1 MRGLAGAVITTLFL
15 AALTAPVYA
24 GSITGEFWDVAG
36 QTGNPITSGSPALD
50 PTGGSYLA
58 TVDSVIASRSADATF
73 QSSGIAYPGPFSFAD
88 VTQTLNSFLG
98 ADASTLN
105 PMSLGS
111 VSVLGTIFRF
121 TGTVNLLAGNNTFN
135 IFTDDGFRLSIGGAV
150 VGMFDGVRAP
160 SSSIINY
167 NSTGGDESFE
177 LIYFEGQ
184 QFVAALTATVN
195 GNVITP
201 THAPIPEP
209 STMLLFGSG
218 LAGLAAWRYRRAKV

>member
-15 AALTAPVYA
+15 AALTTPAQA

-36 QTGNPITSGSPALD
+36 QTGNPPTSGSPALN

-73 QSSGIAYPGPFSFAD
+73 QSSGIAYPGPFAGGS
-88 VTQTLNSFLG
+88 VTQTLGSFLG

-111 VSVLGTIFRF
+111 VQVLGTIFRL

-135 IFTDDGFRLSIGGAV
+135 IFSDDGFRLSLGGAV
-150 VGMFDGVRAP
+150 VGTFDALRAP

-167 NSTGGDESFE
+167 NSTGGAESFE
-177 LIYFEGQ
+177 LIYFEAQ
-184 QFVAALTATVN
+184 QVAAALTASVN
-195 GNVITP
+195 GNVIGPTP
-201 THAPIPEP
+201 MPEP

-218 LAGLAAWRYRRAKV
+218 LAGFSAWRYRKTVNA